1 MYQEYLKILGDI
13 PAFLDKYLKIPCL
26 VRLKQVSYFC
36 GMDYASKDIY
46 NFREYLS
53 RYDHSLSVALL
64 VYKLTH
70 DKVQTLAS
78 LFHDV
83 ATPCFSHA
91 IDYMNKDYATQEST
105 EEYTEVILRGD
116 AAFLECLKED
126 NLSFGDVANYK
137 KYSLV
142 DNSRPKLCADR
153 LDGVIL
159 TGFAWTRDLDISDI
173 KEIIVDLTVFKNES
187 NEDEM
192 GFQTRAVA
200 QKVYT
205 TSIRIDEFCH
215 SREDNFMMELL
226 ANICALAIAN
236 NVFTYEELYYLTES
250 QILKRMAECPDAE
263 LHAKLKMF
271 RGIKLDEIP
280 DLELPYIKAR
290 DLNPLL
296 NRKRFKDFI

>member
-1 MYQEYLKILGDI
+1 MYQEYLKVLGDI
-13 PAFLDKYLKIPCL
+13 PTFLEKYLKVPCL

-36 GMDYASKDIY
+36 GMDYASKDVY

-64 VYKLTH
+64 VYKITN
-70 DKVQTLAS
+70 DKVQTLAA

-83 ATPCFSHA
+83 ASPCFSHA

-105 EEYTEVILRGD
+105 EEYTALILKND
-116 AAFLECLKED
+116 PAFLECLKED
-126 NLSFGDVANYK
+126 KISFDDVVNYK

-142 DNSRPKLCADR
+142 DNPRPKLCADR

-159 TGFAWTRDLDISDI
+159 TGYAWTRDLEISDI
-173 KEIIVDLTVFKNES
+173 RTIISDLDVFKNES

-192 GFQTRAVA
+192 GFKTLAVA

-236 NVFTYEELYYLTES
+236 KILSYEELYYLTEIE
-250 QILKRMAECPDAE
+250 ILKRMAESTNAE
-263 LHAKLKMF
+263 LQVKLKMF
-271 RGIKLDEIP
+271 QTIKRKEIP
-280 DLELPYIKAR
+280 DIELPYIKAR

>member
-1 MYQEYLKILGDI
+1 MNQEYLKILGDI
-13 PAFLDKYLKIPCL
+13 PAFLEKYLKVPCL
-26 VRLKQVSYFC
+26 VRLQQVSYFC

-46 NFREYLS
+46 NFREYVS

-70 DKVQTLAS
+70 NTVQTIAA

-105 EEYTEVILRGD
+105 EAYTEVILRND

-126 NLSFGDVANYK
+126 NLSFADIVNYK
-137 KYSLV
+137 KYPLV
-142 DNSRPKLCADR
+142 DNPRPKLCADR

-159 TGFAWTRDLDISDI
+159 TGYAWTRDLDLSDI
-173 KEIIVDLTVFKNES
+173 NAIIADLTIFKNEDG
-187 NEDEM
+187 EDEM
-192 GFQTRAVA
+192 GFQTPTVA

-215 SREDNFMMELL
+215 SREDNFMMELV

-236 NVFTYEELYYLTES
+236 NVFSYEELYYLTER
-250 QILKRMAECPDAE
+250 QILTKMATCSNAE
-263 LHAKLKMF
+263 LQAKLKLF
-271 RGIKLDEIP
+271 RTIKKDDIP
-280 DLELPYIKAR
+280 NLELPYIKAR